1 MKQKRSILKSGVLV
15 LFALIATVL
24 ISMAVMAEDSKFGFI
39 NTTEYEITKPK
50 TNFFLLP
57 SNDNG
62 QCVKKSLKIISGK
75 KYATVKLQK
84 LDKKLNILLTPKKPG
99 TVKFSF
105 KYKENGKITSHT
117 LKAKI
122 VKYVCPVSKV
132 KFGSSKLTKKFK
144 TSFFCS
150 IKGKKKTGKLT
161 VTPKKGWKLEN
172 IYIFDGKK
180 DTQIKNGSKI
190 TLKRGMN
197 LSIML
202 SNIKSGKY
210 VSLHVNMY

>member
-15 LFALIATVL
+15 LFALIATAL
-24 ISMAVMAEDSKFGFI
+24 IAMTVMAEEEKFGFL
-39 NTTEYEITKPK
+39 NTAEYEITKPI
-50 TNFFLLP
+50 TSFYLLP
-57 SNDNG
+57 TNGNG

-99 TVKFSF
+99 TVTFSF
-105 KYKENGKITSHT
+105 KYKEDGKVTSHT

-161 VTPKKGWKLEN
+161 VTPKKGWKVES
-172 IYIFDGKK
+172 ISIFGGQK
-180 DTQIKNGSKI
+180 DKQIKNGSKI
-190 TLKRGMN
+190 TLKRGMD
-197 LSIML
+197 LSIL
-202 SNIKSGKY
+202 LFNIKSGKY
-210 VSLHVNMY
+210 VSLHMNMY

>member
-1 MKQKRSILKSGVLV
+1 MRQKRSILKSGVLV
-15 LFALIATVL
+15 LFAMIATAL
-24 ISMAVMAEDSKFGFI
+24 ITMTVIAGEEKFGYI
-39 NTTEYEITKPK
+39 NSSSYEITKPK
-50 TNFFLLP
+50 TSYYLLP
-57 SNDNG
+57 SSDNG

-132 KFGSSKLTKKFK
+132 KFGKSNLTKKYK
-144 TSFFCS
+144 TAFFCG
-150 IKGKKKTGKLT
+150 IKWKKKTGKLT
-161 VTPKKGWKLEN
+161 VKPKKGWKLDN
-172 IYIFDGKK
+172 IYYFDGKK
-180 DTQIKNGSKI
+180 DKRIKNGSKI
-190 TLKRGMN
+190 TLKKGGF

-202 SNIKSGKY
+202 SNKKSGKSAY
-210 VSLHVNMY
+210 LSMNMY

>member
-1 MKQKRSILKSGVLV
+1 MKQKKSVLKSGVLV

-24 ISMAVMAEDSKFGFI
+24 ISMAVMAEDSKFGYI
-39 NTTEYEITKPK
+39 NTAEYEITKPK

-84 LDKKLNILLTPKKPG
+84 LHKKLNILLTPKKPG

-117 LKAKI
+117 LTVKI
-122 VKYVCPVSKV
+122 VKYVCPVSEV
-132 KFGSSKLTKKFK
+132 KFGSSNLTKKFK
-144 TSFFCS
+144 TAFFCS

-172 IYIFDGKK
+172 IYISDGKK

-197 LSIML
+197 LSIIL
-202 SNIKSGKY
+202 SNIKSRKH